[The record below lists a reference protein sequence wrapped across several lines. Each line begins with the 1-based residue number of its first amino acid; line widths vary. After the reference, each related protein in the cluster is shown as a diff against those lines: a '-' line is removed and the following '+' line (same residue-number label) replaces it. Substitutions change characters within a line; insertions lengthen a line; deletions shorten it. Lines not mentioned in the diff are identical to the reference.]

1 MCFVISLF
9 VRFYSFYLSRV
20 RFSRVQS
27 KAVFEPR
34 AERGLPSTRPKPPRT
49 SVGHR
54 VLLVMEKKIVIV
66 VYVKKV
72 SILKFRYI
80 KEILLKM
87 SLFYMFERV
96 PTGFFLLFESVHR
109 QRSGL
114 V

>member
-1 MCFVISLF
+1 MYRNQFVCQILF
-9 VRFYSFYLSRV
+9 SFIGHV
-20 RFSRVQS
+20 FVSRVQS

-34 AERGLPSTRPKPPRT
+34 AERGLPTTRPKPPRT

-54 VLLVMEKKIVIV
+54 VLLVMEEKKIVIV

-96 PTGFFLLFESVHR
+96 PTGFFF
-109 QRSGL
+109 
-114 V
+114 